1 MKLLALDLG
10 DRRIGLASGDT
21 DWGTALPA
29 GYIRRTRLADDV
41 AEVLR
46 AAAQRQAD
54 GIVAGIPRSRPG
66 PARQSGEAARSDD
79 ETDGG
84 GPGRQERQVRG
95 FLRALRQATTLPV
108 YEVDEAYTSVEA
120 EALLRE
126 SGVQPSR
133 DKGAVDAAAAALI
146 LRRFLDAPPGDLAAG
161 L

>member
-21 DWGTALPA
+21 AWGTALPA
-29 GYIRRTRLADDV
+29 GYIRRTRLAADV

-66 PARQSGEAARSDD
+66 PGLGAAAHGERA
-79 ETDGG
+79 DGPG

>member
-21 DWGTALPA
+21 AWGTALPA
-29 GYIRRTRLADDV
+29 GYIRRTRLAADI

-54 GIVAGIPRSRPG
+54 GIVAGIPRSVPG
-66 PARQSGEAARSDD
+66 SAPGL
-79 ETDGG
+79 
-84 GPGRQERQVRG
+84 GPGWDGDAAAGGSSPNRQERQARG
-95 FLRALRQATTLPV
+95 FLRALRKATALPV

-126 SGVQPSR
+126 AGVQPSR
-133 DKGAVDAAAAALI
+133 ERGAVDAAAAVLI
-146 LRRFLDAPPGDLAAG
+146 LRRFLDTRPGNPAG
-161 L
+161 

>member
-21 DWGTALPA
+21 AWGTALPA
-29 GYIRRTRLADDV
+29 GYIRRTRLAADI

-54 GIVAGIPRSRPG
+54 GIVAGIPRSAPG
-66 PARQSGEAARSDD
+66 LTPGRDGYGDGA
-79 ETDGG
+79 GG
-84 GPGRQERQVRG
+84 GGHPNRQERQARG
-95 FLRALRQATTLPV
+95 FLRALRKATALPV

-133 DKGAVDAAAAALI
+133 ERGAVDAAAAVLI
-146 LRRFLDAPPGDLAAG
+146 LRRFLDAPPGNPAE
-161 L
+161 

>member
-21 DWGTALPA
+21 AWGTALPA
-29 GYIRRTRLADDV
+29 GYIRRTKLAADV

-54 GIVAGIPRSRPG
+54 GIVAGIPRSALTPG
-66 PARQSGEAARSDD
+66 PDGDAA
-79 ETDGG
+79 GG
-84 GPGRQERQVRG
+84 NGGSPNRQERQARG

-126 SGVQPSR
+126 AGVQPSR
-133 DKGAVDAAAAALI
+133 ERGAVDAAAAVLI
-146 LRRFLDAPPGDLAAG
+146 LRRFLDTRPGNSVG
-161 L
+161 

>member
-21 DWGTALPA
+21 AWGTALPA
-29 GYIRRTRLADDV
+29 GYIRRTKLAADI

-54 GIVAGIPRSRPG
+54 GIVAGIPRSAPG
-66 PARQSGEAARSDD
+66 PGMNGDGA
-79 ETDGG
+79 GG
-84 GPGRQERQVRG
+84 GGSPNWQERQARG
-95 FLRALRQATTLPV
+95 FLRALRQATALPV

-133 DKGAVDAAAAALI
+133 ERGAVDAAAAVLI
-146 LRRFLDAPPGDLAAG
+146 LRRFLDTQPGNPAG
-161 L
+161 

>member
-21 DWGTALPA
+21 AWGTALPA
-29 GYIRRTRLADDV
+29 GYIRRTRLAADI
-41 AEVLR
+41 AAVLR

-54 GIVAGIPRSRPG
+54 GIVAGIPRSVPTPG
-66 PARQSGEAARSDD
+66 LTPGRDGDAAGN
-79 ETDGG
+79 GG
-84 GPGRQERQVRG
+84 GNPNRQERQARG
-95 FLRALRQATTLPV
+95 FLRALRKATALPV

-133 DKGAVDAAAAALI
+133 ERGAVDAAAAVLI
-146 LRRFLDAPPGDLAAG
+146 LRRFLDAPPGNPPG
-161 L
+161 

>member
-21 DWGTALPA
+21 AWGTALPA
-29 GYIRRTRLADDV
+29 GYIRRTRLAADI
-41 AEVLR
+41 AAVLR

-54 GIVAGIPRSRPG
+54 GIVAGIPRSTPRAVPG
-66 PARQSGEAARSDD
+66 LTPGMNSEAAGS
-79 ETDGG
+79 GG
-84 GPGRQERQVRG
+84 GSPNRQERQARG
-95 FLRALRQATTLPV
+95 FLRALRKATALPV

-133 DKGAVDAAAAALI
+133 ERGAVDAAAAVLI
-146 LRRFLDAPPGDLAAG
+146 LRRFLDAPPGNPAE
-161 L
+161 

>member
-21 DWGTALPA
+21 AWGTALPA
-29 GYIRRTRLADDV
+29 GYIRRTRLAADI

-54 GIVAGIPRSRPG
+54 GIVAGIPRSVPTPG
-66 PARQSGEAARSDD
+66 PGRDGDGA
-79 ETDGG
+79 GG
-84 GPGRQERQVRG
+84 GSHPNRQERQARG
-95 FLRALRQATTLPV
+95 FLRALRKATALPV

-133 DKGAVDAAAAALI
+133 ERGAVDAAAAVLI
-146 LRRFLDAPPGDLAAG
+146 LRRFLDAPPGNPAE
-161 L
+161 

>member
-21 DWGTALPA
+21 AWGTALPA
-29 GYIRRTRLADDV
+29 GYIRRTKLAADI

-54 GIVAGIPRSRPG
+54 GIVAGIPMSVSVSAG
-66 PARQSGEAARSDD
+66 DAA
-79 ETDGG
+79 GG
-84 GPGRQERQVRG
+84 GHPNRQERQARG
-95 FLRALRQATTLPV
+95 FLRALRQATALPV

-126 SGVQPSR
+126 AGVQPSR
-133 DKGAVDAAAAALI
+133 ERGAVDAAAAVLI
-146 LRRFLDAPPGDLAAG
+146 LRRFLDTRPGNLAG
-161 L
+161 